1 MKIERTKNTVK
12 SSIWG
17 LIEKITNIIL
27 PFIIRTVLI
36 KKLGAEYLGLSSLFV
51 SVLEVLSLA
60 ELGFG
65 SAIVFSMYKP
75 IANNDYKTVGS
86 IINYLKK
93 VYRIIGI
100 IMLIIGILILPIIPD
115 LVKSDIPSNINI
127 YLIYLIY
134 LGNTVSSYL
143 IFSYKSTLLNAMQ
156 CNDII
161 SRVNFFTS
169 SVLRI
174 IQIIMLI
181 IVPNFY
187 LYALITPIIT
197 IFNNIIISIVVN
209 KKYSNYINNEKI
221 DQHLKNEIKAKIF
234 PLMST
239 KIAVIIV
246 NSADT
251 LVISRFLGLKEVAI
265 YNNYYYILNAV
276 MGFLIVVYNAM
287 QAGIGNSLVVD
298 NDKKIISD
306 FEKLCFI
313 NTWIITVCTSCLFC
327 LYQPFIKLWLG
338 IDMLLPFGMVV
349 LFCLYFYAN
358 TIQRIVV
365 IYKDAAG
372 IWKEDMLRCYL
383 SCALNLFINIVT
395 VRSLGLYGVI
405 GSSVLA
411 NFIGLPCMGIILYK
425 IVFKRSS
432 KQFLITELKCFIK
445 AIIISII
452 CYNVCFYI
460 QEGLIGIIL
469 KGIVCL
475 TLSNYLLYLFY
486 RNTDDYK
493 KCEIWIKQ
501 KILQINLKKEISYD
515 KNYSTMD

>member
-1 MKIERTKNTVK
+1 MKLILNYILKEGISMKIERTKNTVK

-143 IFSYKSTLLNAMQ
+143 LFSYKSTLLNAMQ

-197 IFNNIIISIVVN
+197 IFNNIIISIVM
-209 KKYSNYINNEKI
+209 KK
-221 DQHLKNEIKAKIF
+221 
-234 PLMST
+234 
-239 KIAVIIV
+239 
-246 NSADT
+246 
-251 LVISRFLGLKEVAI
+251 
-265 YNNYYYILNAV
+265 
-276 MGFLIVVYNAM
+276 
-287 QAGIGNSLVVD
+287 
-298 NDKKIISD
+298 
-306 FEKLCFI
+306 
-313 NTWIITVCTSCLFC
+313 
-327 LYQPFIKLWLG
+327 
-338 IDMLLPFGMVV
+338 
-349 LFCLYFYAN
+349 
-358 TIQRIVV
+358 
-365 IYKDAAG
+365 
-372 IWKEDMLRCYL
+372 
-383 SCALNLFINIVT
+383 
-395 VRSLGLYGVI
+395 
-405 GSSVLA
+405 
-411 NFIGLPCMGIILYK
+411 
-425 IVFKRSS
+425 
-432 KQFLITELKCFIK
+432 
-445 AIIISII
+445 
-452 CYNVCFYI
+452 
-460 QEGLIGIIL
+460 
-469 KGIVCL
+469 
-475 TLSNYLLYLFY
+475 
-486 RNTDDYK
+486 
-493 KCEIWIKQ
+493 
-501 KILQINLKKEISYD
+501 
-515 KNYSTMD
+515 